1 MESLGLDIKLLLAQV
16 VNFLVLLFVLKKF
29 LYRPILKV
37 LDERKKKIE
46 DSLANAEKINKELVK
61 LEEEKAKILKA
72 AQTEA
77 VKLIAEEKKF
87 AEEQK
92 EKIIEEAKMKAVEEV
107 AKGSVLAKQE
117 LEKAKKELRE
127 EVLRLT
133 EVMTRKVLSRGLS
146 DQEKHEL
153 IKKAIEE

>member
-1 MESLGLDIKLLLAQV
+1 MESLGIDVKLLLAQI
-16 VNFLVLLFVLKKF
+16 VNFLVLLVVLKKF
-29 LYRPILKV
+29 LYKPLLKV

-46 DSLANAEKINKELVK
+46 ESLANAEKISKELVK
-61 LEEEKAKILKA
+61 LEEEKAKILKV
-72 AQTEA
+72 AQGEA

-92 EKIIEEAKMKAVEEV
+92 EKIIEEAKKQAKDEV

-133 EVMTRKVLSRGLS
+133 EVMARKVLSRGLS
-146 DQEKHEL
+146 EQEKHAL

>member
-107 AKGSVLAKQE
+107 AKGNVLAKQE
-117 LEKAKKELRE
+117 LDKAKKELRE
-127 EVLRLT
+127 EVLKLT

-146 DQEKHEL
+146 DKEKHEL

>member
-16 VNFLVLLFVLKKF
+16 VNFLMLLFVLKKF

-46 DSLANAEKINKELVK
+46 DSLANAEKINKELIK

-77 VKLIAEEKKF
+77 VKLAAEEKKF

-92 EKIIEEAKMKAVEEV
+92 EKILEEAKKKATEEV

-133 EVMTRKVLSRGLS
+133 EVMTKKVLARGLS

>member
-1 MESLGLDIKLLLAQV
+1 MESLGIDVKLLLAQV
-16 VNFLVLLFVLKKF
+16 INFLVLFVILKKF
-29 LYRPILKV
+29 LYKPILKV

-61 LEEEKAKILKA
+61 LEEEKAKILKV

-107 AKGSVLAKQE
+107 AKGNVLAKQE

-127 EVLRLT
+127 EVLKLT